1 MPASFSQQ
9 IGGFTSRLLKLK
21 AVPKSVTKGMETL
34 INEDLK
40 KKFAEGKDAYGDS
53 WKARKQEPKDGHPI
67 LDASGALKRSRTVRV
82 ADDGELVIEYDDFKA
97 ELHQEGTSKMPARP
111 VLPTQA
117 QGMPKEW
124 SNLLLKGYKKAI
136 EDIFR

>member
-1 MPASFSQQ
+1 MTASFSSQ
-9 IGGFTSRLLKLK
+9 IGSFTSRLMKLG
-21 AVPKSVTKGMETL
+21 AVPKSVTKSMEAL
-34 INEDLK
+34 VEEDLK
-40 KKFAEGKDAYGDS
+40 KKFSEGKDAYGDS
-53 WKARKQEPKDGHPI
+53 WKLRKQEPKDGHPI

-97 ELHQEGTSKMPARP
+97 VLHQEGTVKMPARP
-111 VLPTQA
+111 VVPTTA

-124 SNLLLKGYKKAI
+124 SNLLLKGYKKAV